1 MVGDLGRPVGKG
13 EAGIFGAA
21 AAGWLAHEAA
31 LPIRAL
37 SGVSKD
43 SALPT
48 GALAGWSVSGG
59 ETGLCM
65 AGDAGWLCNGSA
77 KSASALEDWLLDV
90 SVLLTGAAS
99 GWPVGDGVADVL
111 VGAGDVGWLPGG
123 GSTG

>member
-1 MVGDLGRPVGKG
+1 MGKG
-13 EAGIFGAA
+13 EAGIFVAA

-37 SGVSKD
+37 SGVSKG

-48 GALAGWSVSGG
+48 GALAGWPVSGG

-65 AGDAGWLCNGSA
+65 AGDAGWLCHGSA
-77 KSASALEDWLLDV
+77 KSASALEGWLLDV

-99 GWPVGDGVADVL
+99 GWPVGDGVAGVL

-123 GSTG
+123 VSTG